1 MTVKAVAGV
10 LLDIDD
16 TLVNTRGAFRVA
28 LAAVA
33 DRYLPQ
39 PHDLEA
45 MGIHWRVDAG
55 GWYRAHARGE
65 MSHREQ
71 RMRRANELHAAFGGA
86 PLGEHDY
93 AQWDEIFEEAFRAG
107 WAAHDD
113 AQALLDTLDRCGIEY
128 GAVSNADHA
137 YQERKLERS
146 GLGRVP
152 MLVGIDRF
160 GVGKPDPRVFLEGA
174 RMLGLSPGS
183 VVYVGDEK
191 DIDAGAAAAAGLA
204 LGIWLERPGMPPQV
218 GEMADGTVRVE
229 SLDEVP
235 GVLLLNC

>member
-1 MTVKAVAGV
+1 VTAKAVAGV

-16 TLVNTRGAFRVA
+16 TLVNTRGAFRHA

-33 DRYLPQ
+33 EHYLPG

-71 RMRRANELHAAFGGA
+71 RMRRANELHAAFGGEPMDA
-86 PLGEHDY
+86 GEY
-93 AQWDEIFEEAFRAG
+93 AQWDEIFEQAFREG
-107 WAAHDD
+107 WQAHDD
-113 AQALLDTLDRCGIEY
+113 AHALLDTLDRCGIEY
-128 GAVSNADHA
+128 GAVSNADHG
-137 YQERKLERS
+137 YQERKLASS
-146 GLGRVP
+146 GLARVR

-160 GVGKPDPRVFLEGA
+160 GVGKPDPRVFVEGA
-174 RMLGLSPGS
+174 RMLGLDPNS

-204 LGIWLERPGMPPQV
+204 LGVWLDRPGMPPQE
-218 GEMADGTVRVE
+218 GDIADNVVRIE
-229 SLDEVP
+229 SLVELPD
-235 GVLLLNC
+235 VLALTC